1 MSLGLL
7 FCVSKTDLSIR
18 TTLKPPTSNRMSNI
32 NIDIEE
38 EIQLVAQGE
47 HKGGGAKETH
57 TSNKHIIRPKH
68 NDYYEWMGSRKEVR
82 PITVK
87 ENLQWHTMSKG
98 ETLVWWI
105 GTCIQMLTLTV
116 LSLRTDRLVQ
126 IESYLKY
133 HWKHYS
139 G

>member
-1 MSLGLL
+1 M
-7 FCVSKTDLSIR
+7 
-18 TTLKPPTSNRMSNI
+18 PNI
-32 NIDIEE
+32 NIDSEE
-38 EIQLVAQGE
+38 EIQFVA
-47 HKGGGAKETH
+47 HVDDKGGGAKETH
-57 TSNKHIIRPKH
+57 TSNNHIIRPKN

-98 ETLVWWI
+98 EKLVWWI

-133 HWKHYS
+133 HLKHYL